1 MSDQQAPISST
12 RKALSWV
19 GYLAAIGL
27 LVFIVGTIIFS
38 IYAIF
43 TTTDY

>member
-1 MSDQQAPISST
+1 MSDQQAPVSPV

-27 LVFIVGTIIFS
+27 LLFIVGTIFYS

-43 TTTDY
+43 TTSDY